1 MKKILTDIPH
11 YCPVQLP
18 EGYELVKV
26 DMKTISTYDGNQ
38 DVEFVL
44 CSRALA
50 RKTQEIELPEYKLLH
65 LFSVGYD
72 DVDLNVFKQKGI
84 PVCNAAGIYDNVVAE
99 YVVYAMLLYA
109 KRFHRSLKNRLFRPF
124 RNYHYITEVAGKTVG
139 IMGCGRIGTAV
150 AKHLSGFGVEIIA
163 YAKNTCEKE
172 GFSKIYHREDIAKFF
187 AKSDYIIN
195 TLPHDSSTIGL
206 IDKALLDSCKSAMT
220 FINIGR
226 ESIFNGDDFY
236 QYLKSHKDATAIL
249 DMFELIPNPV
259 TNKYRRLSNVLVMPR
274 VASISQES
282 DINLKELMRMNV
294 EAILNKR
301 ELRNRVV

>member
-84 PVCNAAGIYDNVVAE
+84 PVCNAAGIYDNVLAE

-163 YAKNTCEKE
+163 YAKNTCENE

>member
-84 PVCNAAGIYDNVVAE
+84 PVCNAAGIYDNVLAE

-163 YAKNTCEKE
+163 YAKNTCEKV

>member
-11 YCPVQLP
+11 YCPIQLP

-26 DMKTISTYDGNQ
+26 DWKTISMFDGNI
-38 DVEFVL
+38 DVECVL

-50 RKTQEIELPEYKLLH
+50 RKIQDVNLPSCKLLH

-72 DVDLNVFKQKGI
+72 NVDLNVFKQKGI
-84 PVCNAAGIYDNVVAE
+84 SVCNASGIYDNVLAE

-124 RNYHYITEVAGKTVG
+124 RNYHYITEIAGKTIG

-150 AKHLSGFGVEIIA
+150 AKHLMGFDVTIIG
-163 YAKNTCEKE
+163 YAKSTREKD
-172 GFSKIYHREDIAKFF
+172 GFSKIYHQDNIAEFF
-187 AKSDYIIN
+187 ANSDYVVN
-195 TLPHDSSTIGL
+195 TLPHDDSTIGI
-206 IDKALLDSCKSAMT
+206 IDMEVLSNCKSSMT

-226 ESIFNGDDFY
+226 ESVFKGNDFY
-236 QYLKSHKDATAIL
+236 QYLKTHKMATAIL
-249 DMFELIPNPV
+249 DMFELIPNPI

-274 VASISQES
+274 IASISHES
-282 DINLKELMRMNV
+282 DERLKVLMRTNIDAV
-294 EAILNKR
+294 INKQ
-301 ELRNRVV
+301 ELINKVI